1 MKKSARMQVLVN
13 LAQREEDKVSELVAS
28 ERQKVDLDKRKLQ
41 DLMSYAEQY
50 DQERNLL
57 GMSSH
62 LAINYQHF
70 VDRLQQAIRQQEGQV
85 ARSEQQYNMAMRRW
99 QAARAK
105 TKGMDWLKDKS
116 VIEEDRLEAKLEQVQ
131 NDEFAARKFFD
142 NSR

>member
-13 LAQREEDKVSELVAS
+13 LAQREEDKVSELVAN
-28 ERQKVDLDKRKLQ
+28 ERKKVDLDKQKLQ
-41 DLMSYAEQY
+41 DLKSYAEQY

-62 LAINYQHF
+62 LAVNYQHF
-70 VDRLQQAIRQQEGQV
+70 VDRLQQAIHQQEGQV
-85 ARSEQQYNMAMRRW
+85 SRSEQQYNMAMRRW

-116 VIEEDRLEAKLEQVQ
+116 IGEEERVEEKLEQAR
-131 NDEFAARKFFD
+131 NDEFATRKFFD
-142 NSR
+142 NNR